1 MVYRLSNVQG
11 MARKMLIAPRASGQ
25 SGLMTL
31 KLATNLFE
39 GGTGCHEWEAGF
51 FLAEFVLGH
60 PDIFKGMLC
69 ISLHPASPATLLDNC
84 ALQPCMFT
92 L

>member
-1 MVYRLSNVQG
+1 MVYLLSNVQG
-11 MARKMLIAPRASGQ
+11 MVQLIVPRASGQ
-25 SGLMTL
+25 SGLITL

-51 FLAEFVLGH
+51 FLAEFVLSQ

-69 ISLHPASPATLLDNC
+69 KWLHAASPARCALLNNC
-84 ALQPCMFT
+84 ALQPCMSS